1 MPLDLKSYL
10 SARLQDVPREWVR
23 SRDVVA
29 AAAQARV
36 LPLFAD
42 WSGYYGLRED
52 ASVVFVPYDE
62 PRAGPPETDV
72 RLRTR
77 MLFLG
82 ARHYSELRELV
93 PQRGDSD
100 ETCPGCGGSGI
111 LAETVR
117 LGITSIVCMCG
128 GLGWLPSAP

>member
-1 MPLDLKSYL
+1 MPLDLKRDL
-10 SARLQDVPREWVR
+10 AAWLHDVPRDWAH

-29 AAAQARV
+29 ATALARV

-72 RLRTR
+72 RIRTR
-77 MLFLG
+77 ILFLG
-82 ARHYSELRELV
+82 ARRYPELRELV

-111 LAETVR
+111 LAETAR
-117 LGITSIVCMCG
+117 RGITSIVCMCG
-128 GLGWLPSAP
+128 GLGWLPSEP